1 VRINFVTLVALSLG
15 DLHRDAMLPCMY
27 EATVEEIEFHLAT
40 LTVDLRALFTMASV
54 MSRAAW
60 SPTVLPLLA
69 HVTGVCLALESILD
83 DEDARFVKALA
94 LAISSIQAPERN
106 AETAPNEKAWGA
118 IRAAHADLAKR
129 FVGRG
134 MKPWVLAGQG

>member
-1 VRINFVTLVALSLG
+1 
-15 DLHRDAMLPCMY
+15 MY
-27 EATVEEIEFHLAT
+27 EPSNDEIEFHLAT
-40 LTVDLRALFTMASV
+40 LTVDLRALFTVSSV

-60 SPTVLPLLA
+60 SPMVLPLIG
-69 HVTGVCLALESILD
+69 HVTGVCFALESILG

-94 LAISSIQAPERN
+94 VAIGSIEAPPKN
-106 AETAPNEKAWGA
+106 AETAPNAKAWEA
-118 IRAAHADLAKR
+118 IRAAHAELAKR